1 MNEWPKYY
9 YMLCFITHT
18 NSNKIKKE
26 QKLKRTKT
34 KKEPKR
40 VQTEVSNTLSIH
52 FNPNEK

>member
-1 MNEWPKYY
+1 
-9 YMLCFITHT
+9 MLCFITHT